1 MKIRVIG
8 GGPAGLFYA
17 YLMKRDDPSHDIRVF
32 ERDPENA
39 TYGWGVVFSDV
50 ALSFVRDIA
59 PELYDSMTREQF
71 VFDEMAVV
79 HQGQRVTLAHNTF
92 HRMARIDLLKALH
105 EHCRKVGVPIEF
117 ERKFDDVT
125 ELEDCDLI
133 VAADGANS
141 AIRTRYKEH
150 FQPALD
156 ERPNLLAWYGTTKLF
171 PALSLIFRQNAD
183 GLVISHTYQY
193 SETHSTFLVEV
204 DPETFRK
211 AGLDRMTE
219 AESLAYCE
227 KAFADDLQGHKLL
240 SNKSNWFRYTI
251 VKNKNWHHKNI
262 VLIGDALRTGHP
274 SVGSGTRLAMQDSI
288 ALFDAYKACG
298 NDVPKML
305 EQFVKIRQPGSDALQ
320 KAAIKSTEWY
330 ENLGP
335 KLHLDPISFAYD
347 YVTRSGRV
355 DHAEVRKR
363 DPELAAAYEKLHPET
378 TFPATGAAQ

>member
-17 YLMKRDDPSHDIRVF
+17 YLMKRDDPSNDVVVY

-50 ALSFVRDIA
+50 ALSFVKDLA
-59 PELYDSMTREQF
+59 PELYEAITRKQV

-79 HQGQRVTLAHNTF
+79 HQGVNVTLAHNTF
-92 HRMARIDLLKALH
+92 HRMARINLLKGLH
-105 EHCRKVGVPIEF
+105 EQCRKVGVEIEF
-117 ERKFDDVT
+117 ERRFDHVDSFA
-125 ELEDCDLI
+125 DADLI

-141 AIRTRYKEH
+141 AIRSRYKEQ
-150 FQPALD
+150 FQPSLD
-156 ERPNLLAWYGTTKLF
+156 ERPNYMAWYGTTKLF
-171 PALSLIFRQNAD
+171 PALSLIFRQNED
-183 GLVISHTYQY
+183 GLVISHTYQF
-193 SETHSTFLVEV
+193 SPTHSTFLVEV

-211 AGLDRMTE
+211 AGLDKMNE

-227 KAFADDLQGHKLL
+227 KAFAQDLDGNALL

-251 VKNKNWHHKNI
+251 VKNKNWHYKNI
-262 VLIGDALRTGHP
+262 VLMGDALRTGHP

-288 ALFDAYKACG
+288 ALFDAYKKCG
-298 NDVPKML
+298 PDVPAML
-305 EQFVKIRQPGSDALQ
+305 EEYVKIRQPGSDSLQ

-330 ENLGP
+330 EDLGP

-347 YVTRSGRV
+347 YLTRSGRV

-363 DPELAAAYEKLHPET
+363 DPKLAAAYEQLHPEL
-378 TFPATGAAQ
+378 TF

>member
-17 YLMKRDDPSHDIRVF
+17 YLMKRDDPAHDIRVY
-32 ERDPENA
+32 ERDAQHA

-59 PELYDSMTREQF
+59 AELYDAITRDQV

-79 HQGQRVTLAHNTF
+79 FRGQPVTLAHNTF

-105 EHCRKVGVPIEF
+105 EQCRKVGVVIEF
-117 ERKFDDVT
+117 ERRFDDVR
-125 ELEDCDLI
+125 EFSGCDLI

-141 AIRTRYKEH
+141 AIRTRYQEH
-150 FQPALD
+150 FGPTLD
-156 ERPNLLAWYGTTKLF
+156 ERPNLLAWYGTTRLF
-171 PALSLIFRQNAD
+171 DALSLIFRQNDD
-183 GLVISHTYQY
+183 GLIISHTYRY
-193 SETHSTFLVEV
+193 SATHSTFLVEV
-204 DPETFRK
+204 DPQTFRN
-211 AGLDRMTE
+211 AGLARMSE

-227 KAFADDLQGHKLL
+227 RAFAEDLQGHKLL

-251 VKNKNWHHKNI
+251 VKNKHWYHQNI

-298 NDVPKML
+298 ADVPAL
-305 EQFVKIRQPGSDALQ
+305 LAQFVKIRQPGSDALQ
-320 KAAIKSTEWY
+320 QAAIKSTEWY

-363 DPELAAAYEKLHPET
+363 DPELAAAYEQLHPELS
-378 TFPATGAAQ
+378 FEARKR

>member
-1 MKIRVIG
+1 MKIRIIG

-17 YLMKRDDPSHDIRVF
+17 YLMKRDDPSHDIRVY
-32 ERDPENA
+32 ERDPESA

-50 ALSFVRDIA
+50 ALAFVRDVA
-59 PELYDSMTREQF
+59 PELYESMTLNQE

-79 HQGQRVTLAHNTF
+79 HQGVHVTLAHNTF

-105 EHCRKVGVPIEF
+105 SHCRKVGVVIEF
-117 ERKFDDVT
+117 ERRFDDV
-125 ELEDCDLI
+125 DAFADADLI

-141 AIRTRYKEH
+141 TIRTRFKEH

-156 ERPNLLAWYGTTKLF
+156 ERPNLLAWYGTTRLF
-171 PALSLIFRQNAD
+171 NPLSLIFRQNPD
-183 GLVISHTYQY
+183 GLAIAHTYRY
-193 SETHSTFLVEV
+193 SRTHSTFLVEV
-204 DPETFRK
+204 DPATFEK
-211 AGLDRMTE
+211 AGLGRKTE
-219 AESLAYCE
+219 AESLAWCE
-227 KAFADDLQGHKLL
+227 KVFEDDLQGHKLL

-251 VKNKNWHHKNI
+251 VKNRNWHYRNI

-288 ALFDAYKACG
+288 ALFDAYKTCG
-298 NDVPKML
+298 NDVHKML
-305 EQFVKIRQPGSDALQ
+305 EEFVRIRQPGSDSLQ

-335 KLHLDPISFAYD
+335 KLPLDPISFAYD

-355 DHAEVRKR
+355 DHADVRQR
-363 DPELAAAYEKLHPET
+363 DPELAAAYEKLHPELS
-378 TFPATGAAQ
+378 F